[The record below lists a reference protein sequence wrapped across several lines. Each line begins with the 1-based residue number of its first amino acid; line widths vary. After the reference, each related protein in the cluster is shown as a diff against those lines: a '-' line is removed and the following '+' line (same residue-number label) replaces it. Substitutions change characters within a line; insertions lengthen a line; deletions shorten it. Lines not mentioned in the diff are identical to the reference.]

1 MHRTHHKTYCMKWN
15 SELVVDIKLLFKQK
29 YSTQLHFSN
38 KDYTFIAFWR
48 NTVIFLCSFF
58 FFLPLKQL
66 SLCFRKHRIAFQHDP
81 SHLLSESDFRIMI
94 TRKITAS
101 H

>member
-58 FFLPLKQL
+58 FSSP
-66 SLCFRKHRIAFQHDP
+66 
-81 SHLLSESDFRIMI
+81 
-94 TRKITAS
+94 
-101 H
+101 